1 MPPGANEI
9 LGFGRLS
16 DRGIVPGARRQK
28 GFVLI
33 VTCIAVVIL
42 LAIAALGIDIGRMY
56 VIKSEL
62 QAFADAAALSA
73 AIELDGTSDGLA
85 RARTAAA
92 QLANGPNAMKCDMG
106 TQTINEIATSFA
118 KGEAAPD
125 AKTWQAQPSDSG
137 GYRFVRVIATAPA
150 PLIFLRAFQA
160 IKSDFS
166 TVAASGVAGNNTEIV
181 RLIQ

>member
-1 MPPGANEI
+1 MPT
-9 LGFGRLS
+9 
-16 DRGIVPGARRQK
+16 ARSQK

-42 LAIAALGIDIGRMY
+42 LAIAGLGVDIGRMY

-73 AIELDGTSDGLA
+73 AIELDGTGEGLA
-85 RARTAAA
+85 RARAAAA
-92 QLANGPNAMKCDMG
+92 QLATGPNAMKCDMG
-106 TQTINEIATSFA
+106 TQPITEIATSFA

-125 AKTWQAQPSDSG
+125 EKTWQAQPSDSG
-137 GYRFVRVIATAPA
+137 SYRFVRVIATAPA

-166 TVAASGVAGNNTEIV
+166 SVAASGVAGNTAATV